1 MVMMMKFNVLE
12 HGMVPQHTLV
22 LVKDEKQ
29 IMKSLNIE
37 SKGSLPKIKK
47 SDPVLKIL
55 SKIEGPI
62 EAGRIIKIVRD
73 SSTAGQIILYRMV
86 TEE

>member
-1 MVMMMKFNVLE
+1 
-12 HGMVPQHTLV
+12 
-22 LVKDEKQ
+22 VKDEKQ